1 MAAVAVLYLPREHSV
16 QDAEPFTSLKPPA
29 SHASHSDPSGPVY
42 PSLHVQLVST
52 PLPTPENVRAG
63 HTLHADSEI

>member
-1 MAAVAVLYLPREHSV
+1 MHVAH
-16 QDAEPFTSLKPPA
+16 DA
-29 SHASHSDPSGPVY
+29 PSGPVY
-42 PSLHVQLVST
+42 PLLQVQLVST